1 MVAFR
6 GFRGCSVFP
15 KKDKNRNN
23 VKYSQTIKITLE
35 DLGMEKLENNTVVDK
50 LGDALMDVINSAEK
64 GDSVSFDILSEIKK
78 AIGSN

>member
-1 MVAFR
+1 M
-6 GFRGCSVFP
+6 
-15 KKDKNRNN
+15 
-23 VKYSQTIKITLE
+23 KYSQINIKTLE
-35 DLGMEKLENNTVVDK
+35 DLGMEKLENATVVDK

>member
-1 MVAFR
+1 MA
-6 GFRGCSVFP
+6 
-15 KKDKNRNN
+15 KKVPFVND
-23 VKYSQTIKITLE
+23 SQTIMMKLE
-35 DLGMEKLENNTVVDK
+35 DLGMEKIENGTVVDK

>member
-1 MVAFR
+1 
-6 GFRGCSVFP
+6 
-15 KKDKNRNN
+15 
-23 VKYSQTIKITLE
+23 VKYSQINIKTLE
-35 DLGMEKLENNTVVDK
+35 DLGMEKLENATVVDK

>member
-6 GFRGCSVFP
+6 ALWGFSVFS
-15 KKDKNRNN
+15 KKNKKRKNVNQFTN
-23 VKYSQTIKITLE
+23 YKTLE

-50 LGDALMDVINSAEK
+50 FGDALMDVINNAEK

-78 AIGSN
+78 AIGSK